1 MLLEFVN
8 ETQLA
13 RVIFMDEGEL
23 IAFTNS
29 QLSLQSGQDLLDF
42 EPPSDS
48 AILAAWAERFQR
60 ANQQLILARYSLNT
74 DPNLI
79 VIPIGDYDLIVP
91 L

>member
-1 MLLEFVN
+1 MLVEFVN
-8 ETQLA
+8 GTQLA
-13 RVIFMDEGEL
+13 RVVFMDQGEL

-60 ANQQLILARYSLNT
+60 ANQQLILARFSLNT

>member
-1 MLLEFVN
+1 MLTDLVN

-13 RVIFMDEGEL
+13 RVMFMDEGEL

-48 AILAAWAERFQR
+48 AILAAWAERFRLAQ
-60 ANQQLILARYSLNT
+60 QQLVLARYSINT

-79 VIPIGDYDLIVP
+79 VIPIGDFDLVIP

>member
-8 ETQLA
+8 ETQLV
-13 RVIFMDEGEL
+13 RVMFMDQGEL
-23 IAFTNS
+23 ITFTNS
-29 QLSLQSGQDLLDF
+29 QLSLQSGLDLLEF
-42 EPPSDS
+42 QPPSDS
-48 AILAAWAERFQR
+48 EILAAWAERFQR
-60 ANQQLILARYSLNT
+60 ANQQLILARFSLNT